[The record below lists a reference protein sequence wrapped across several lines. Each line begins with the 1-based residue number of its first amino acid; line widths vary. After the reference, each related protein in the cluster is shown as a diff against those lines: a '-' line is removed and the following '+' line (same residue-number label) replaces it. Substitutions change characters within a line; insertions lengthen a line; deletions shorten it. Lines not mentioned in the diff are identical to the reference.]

1 MAGNVL
7 PGGGGG
13 TKVIKG
19 PSTVDAAK
27 YGGTPGQEGA
37 NIARDEAWKQTENNN
52 AAQGATWGAARDA
65 NDSMYGSGTRGPQAQ
80 ENAGLAN
87 NEAGARYG
95 HQNGAIGLAG
105 SMARG
110 NTPSQGAYQLQ
121 RGLDQGMAQQA
132 SMAGSARGGASLATA
147 QSNQGYNNAAM
158 QQNAFSAAGQLR
170 ASDMAQGRGLYGSLT
185 TQQRQQDQERLGQAN
200 QMQQGNAA
208 RNDKFGLGMGNLAN
222 QFGELGNAQ
231 DQTDFGYDQMG
242 MAPINDQFQAEQ
254 QRQEWLAGNRK
265 TVANQNIQEEEDA

>member
-1 MAGNVL
+1 MAGNVI

-13 TKVIKG
+13 TKIIVG
-19 PSTVDAAK
+19 PKTVDAAK
-27 YGGTPGQEGA
+27 YGGTGDLSGMTK
-37 NIARDEAWKQTENNN
+37 ARDEAWGQMANND
-52 AAQGATWGAARDA
+52 AAQAATVGAQGAA
-65 NDSMYGSGTRGPQAQ
+65 NSAMYGSDVRGPQAR
-80 ENAGLAN
+80 EDAGLSQ
-87 NEAGARYG
+87 NETNSRYG

-185 TQQRQQDQERLGQAN
+185 TQQRGQDQERLGQAN
-200 QMQQGNAA
+200 QMRQGNAA
-208 RNDKFGLGMGNLAN
+208 RNDAFGLGMGNLAN

-242 MAPINDQFQAEQ
+242 MAPVNDQFQAEQ
-254 QRQEWLAGNRK
+254 QRQEWLAGNKK
-265 TVANQNIQEEEDA
+265 TIANQNTQENE